1 MTSEIDFINN
11 SVLST
16 IPPKVSETRRIF
28 RVMFNRW
35 VVIFGAVI
43 IVIAILLA
51 AFAPLIAPYNPV
63 KQNLS
68 EVLQQP
74 SRTHLLGTDWLGRD
88 LLSRLIYGTQISLIV
103 GVLVVTIASII
114 GMALGLAA
122 GYFGGWVNNIIMR
135 LMDTMLSLPP
145 LVLALIIAAILG
157 NGLKNIIISLGVS
170 MIPGYCRLMCG
181 QVISIKESDYVLA
194 ARCMGTNHM
203 RIMLRHLLPNA
214 FPPILILITLHIG
227 TAVLAEAG
235 LSYLGIGI
243 LPPTAAWGSMVS
255 QGYKYLLSNP
265 LLSFAPGIAI
275 ILLVLSFNM
284 VGDGLRD
291 ALDPRLRGTI

>member
-1 MTSEIDFINN
+1 MKSMIDFSNN
-11 SVLST
+11 NAQSS
-16 IPPKVSETRRIF
+16 IPPKVSESRRIF
-28 RVMFNRW
+28 RVLFNRW

-43 IVIAILLA
+43 IVFAILLA
-51 AFAPLIAPYNPV
+51 AFAPFLAPYSPV

-88 LLSRLIYGTQISLIV
+88 LLSRLIYGTQISLVV
-103 GVLVVTIASII
+103 GALVVILASII

-135 LMDTMLSLPP
+135 IMDTMLSLPP
-145 LVLALIIAAILG
+145 LVLALIISAILG
-157 NGLKNIIISLGVS
+157 NGLKNVILSLGIAMV
-170 MIPGYCRLMCG
+170 PGYCRLMCG
-181 QVISIKESDYVLA
+181 QVITIKESDHILA
-194 ARCMGTNHM
+194 ARCMGAGHI

-214 FPPILILITLHIG
+214 FPPLLVLITLHIG

-265 LLSFAPGIAI
+265 VLSFAPGIAI
-275 ILLVLSFNM
+275 ILLVLSFNL

>member
-1 MTSEIDFINN
+1 LKLEVESFQN
-11 SVLST
+11 STVST
-16 IPPKVSETRRIF
+16 IPPKVSESRRIF

-43 IVIAILLA
+43 IVAAILLA
-51 AFAPLIAPYNPV
+51 AFAPFIAPYNPV
-63 KQNLS
+63 KQSLS

-74 SRTHLLGTDWLGRD
+74 STSHLFGTDWLGRD
-88 LLSRLIYGTQISLIV
+88 LLSRVIYGTRISLVV
-103 GVLVVTIASII
+103 GALAVTIASII
-114 GMALGLAA
+114 GITLGLIA
-122 GYFGGWVNNIIMR
+122 GYFGGWVNTIIMR
-135 LMDTMLSLPP
+135 IMDTMLSLPP
-145 LVLALIIAAILG
+145 LVLALIISAILG
-157 NGLKNIIISLGVS
+157 NGLKNLILSLGIAMV
-170 MIPGYCRLMCG
+170 PAYCRLMCG
-181 QVISIKESDYVLA
+181 QVISIKTTDYVVS
-194 ARCMGTNHM
+194 ARCMGADHM

-214 FPPILILITLHIG
+214 FAPLLVLITLNIG

-235 LSYLGIGI
+235 LSYLGFGI

-265 LLSFAPGIAI
+265 LLSFAPGISI
-275 ILLVLSFNM
+275 ILLVLSFNL